1 MGMFVIAGGNSGIG
15 IEAAREI
22 FAGCES
28 PGFARTSIF
37 RDAPWFMKAFVALTA
52 PFTANSV
59 ETGAHN
65 AVEAL
70 LRGEGTSAFNWN
82 KPGDFQQKF
91 AISVDPAI
99 QKAVIDASREVT
111 GCNPAHASPESSVT
125 RYCSRPFALAAIAV
139 AG

>member
-82 KPGDFQQKF
+82 KPGDFQHKF

-111 GCNPAHASPESSVT
+111 GV
-125 RYCSRPFALAAIAV
+125 
-139 AG
+139 

>member
-1 MGMFVIAGGNSGIG
+1 
-15 IEAAREI
+15 
-22 FAGCES
+22 
-28 PGFARTSIF
+28 
-37 RDAPWFMKAFVALTA
+37 MKAFVALTA

-111 GCNPAHASPESSVT
+111 GV
-125 RYCSRPFALAAIAV
+125 
-139 AG
+139 